1 MSRIGL
7 KFSQMILHTSTSKMM
22 NNLPFLLVVLHKPT
36 LWPSTFK
43 ATCIGILFCLNI
55 HKQIAYHQA
64 GLENIIE
71 LIKEINFS
79 ILVRA

>member
-1 MSRIGL
+1 MVRPSSLQL
-7 KFSQMILHTSTSKMM
+7 KTKGKV
-22 NNLPFLLVVLHKPT
+22 PFV
-36 LWPSTFK
+36 SSYYK